1 MSADFAF
8 PLLTKKLQCFSEI
21 AASPSLNWSQPDSL
35 INCQAFFSS
44 EKFLKV
50 LPQVLI

>member
-35 INCQAFFSS
+35 LIAGFFSS

-50 LPQVLI
+50 LPHVLI